1 MVAFAAVAMLPD
13 ADVIAFMLRIPYA
26 APWGHRGASHSLLLA
41 LLVGLGIGGGL
52 GWLRGQLGRYLVASV
67 LVLASHGL
75 LDTLTDGGLGV
86 ALLWPWSKVRFFAP
100 VRPIPVAPIGLG
112 MLSERGLSVLL
123 TETLYFL
130 PLLLL
135 ALWPRTRSGRG

>member
-13 ADVIAFMLRIPYA
+13 ADVIAFMLRIPYS

-41 LLVGLGIGGGL
+41 LLVGLGIGGGM

-135 ALWPRTRSGRG
+135 ALWPRTRAVRG

>member
-13 ADVIAFMLRIPYA
+13 ADVIAFMLRIPYS

-52 GWLRGQLGRYLVASV
+52 GWLRGQLGRYLLASV

-86 ALLWPWSKVRFFAP
+86 ALLWPWSKARFFAP
-100 VRPIPVAPIGLG
+100 VRPLPVAPIGLG

-130 PLLLL
+130 PLLLA
-135 ALWPRTRSGRG
+135 ALWPRSRSGRG